1 MGHTHGEVLTCSSFF
16 FKRKKFS
23 LKNRNRDMTTM
34 SCFVNETCDLS
45 EKVLVFLETKMCRLN
60 KCELEI

>member
-1 MGHTHGEVLTCSSFF
+1 MGHTHDEVLTCSSFF

-34 SCFVNETCDLS
+34 SCFVNETCDIYLKRFWYS
-45 EKVLVFLETKMCRLN
+45 WKQ
-60 KCELEI
+60 KCVG